1 MSNQNPVLE
10 STKTP
15 IENPQYVFIN
25 QKNLKKTAEKFSQQE
40 LTIPTWE
47 SPVHL
52 DASHSPAEVI
62 DYFLLANTINF
73 AFTDFTTKQKF
84 TSKYDG
90 KDFRGAWGML
100 ACLKNAYDLA
110 IPILEGDFLKNIS
123 RQEMA
128 AIFEGN
134 FEIPMLQERFTIFRE
149 VGEVLC
155 NKYNGHF
162 YNLIAQSENKLF
174 NSGNGMIDKLVKD
187 FPSFN
192 DSTDYNGQKI
202 KFYKRAQLAAGM
214 LYGRFQNTEEFK
226 MQDTEQLTIF
236 ADYVLPKALRDMGI
250 LKYEKSL
257 AQKVDSQEIIP
268 ANSQEELEIRA
279 STIHASQKLIEK
291 INQIRKN
298 PDDKVNAL
306 HIDAKLW
313 LESRKPEGAHHHLTP
328 TIAY

>member
-1 MSNQNPVLE
+1 MQNQNPVLE
-10 STKTP
+10 STKIL

-25 QKNLKKTAEKFSQQE
+25 QDNLNKTAEKFSQQD

-47 SPVHL
+47 SPIHL
-52 DASHSPAEVI
+52 DTSHSPEEVM

-84 TSKYDG
+84 TSKYNG
-90 KDFRGAWGML
+90 KDFRGAYGML
-100 ACLKNAYDLA
+100 ACLKKAHDLA

-134 FEIPMLQERFTIFRE
+134 FEIPMLKERYEIFKE
-149 VGEVLC
+149 VGEVLSR
-155 NKYNGHF
+155 KYAGHF
-162 YNLIAQSENKLF
+162 HNLVSLSQDRLF
-174 NSGNGMIDKLVKD
+174 FWGMGIIERLVND

-192 DSTDYNGQKI
+192 DSTIWQGRRVC
-202 KFYKRAQLAAGM
+202 FHKRAQLAAGM

-257 AQKVDSQEIIP
+257 AQKVDNQEIIP

-291 INQIRKN
+291 INQIKKN

-313 LESRKPEGAHHHLTP
+313 LESRKPEGTHHHLTP